1 VNDLVIVEV
10 LHARGDLLGPI
21 DQPHGRDLV
30 RALPQE
36 VEEWTV
42 RAKLHDDAVA
52 RRLGANATKL
62 KDNYKLLG
70 SLSIIC
76 VFNIVSINTKGTR
89 ALVLKRGPCGQNSMM
104 MQ

>member
-1 VNDLVIVEV
+1 MNDLVVVEV

-30 RALPQE
+30 GALPQE

-52 RRLGANATKL
+52 RRLGANAAEL
-62 KDNYKLLG
+62 KYNFGLLG
-70 SLSIIC
+70 FYLYNLLNLLKLGGYCRVLS
-76 VFNIVSINTKGTR
+76 
-89 ALVLKRGPCGQNSMM
+89 
-104 MQ
+104 

>member
-1 VNDLVIVEV
+1 MNDLVIMEV

-36 VEEWTV
+36 VEEGTV

-52 RRLGANATKL
+52 WRLGANAAKL
-62 KDNYKLLG
+62 KYNNKLLA
-70 SLSIIC
+70 SFDIIC
-76 VFNIVSINTKGTR
+76 VLKLYQSIFKEKG
-89 ALVLKRGPCGQNSMM
+89 LKF
-104 MQ
+104 

>member
-10 LHARGDLLGPI
+10 LHARGNLLGPI

-36 VEEWTV
+36 VEEWAV

-52 RRLGANATKL
+52 RRLGANAAEL
-62 KDNYKLLG
+62 KYNLDLLD
-70 SLSIIC
+70 SIA
-76 VFNIVSINTKGTR
+76 VLFAFLNWVAIVVSCPGVSCPILT
-89 ALVLKRGPCGQNSMM
+89 
-104 MQ
+104 

>member
-1 VNDLVIVEV
+1 MNDLVIVKV
-10 LHARGDLLGPI
+10 LHAGGDLLGPI

-52 RRLGANATKL
+52 RRLGAHTAEL
-62 KDNYKLLG
+62 KYN
-70 SLSIIC
+70 
-76 VFNIVSINTKGTR
+76 F
-89 ALVLKRGPCGQNSMM
+89 
-104 MQ
+104 